1 VPRVAAGKGAPP
13 WPAGPDPVRHRRA
26 PLDPFE
32 LFWAIVCWIVIV
44 FAVVLIIV
52 SLVDI
57 WLRSYRGRGMD
68 LPRRKEK

>member
-1 VPRVAAGKGAPP
+1 
-13 WPAGPDPVRHRRA
+13 
-26 PLDPFE
+26 LDPFE